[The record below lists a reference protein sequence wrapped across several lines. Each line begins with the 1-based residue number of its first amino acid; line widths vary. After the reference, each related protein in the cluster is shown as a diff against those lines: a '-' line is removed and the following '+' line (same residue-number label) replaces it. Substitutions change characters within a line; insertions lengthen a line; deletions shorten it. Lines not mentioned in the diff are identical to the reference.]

1 MKMSRNRWLIC
12 GATAA
17 VSLMAVVASV
27 ATANAATPHHASG
40 KPAAQVAPVPQAS
53 SSGSSDQRRMG
64 AVIPTGLDAGK
75 GGDWVIYGVSAKDA
89 QLPGTT
95 FGFMIGQRRNGTVT
109 PTTETNEIQGSDLAL
124 GFHATEGS
132 MTVDPGGVEPTFG
145 YYVGHPAKITVQAGG
160 RTVVASTA
168 VWSHNRSVT
177 VFWFDTDKVN
187 GSTTPSHLAAY
198 DSAGHRLPQGNAEI
212 GIG

>member
-1 MKMSRNRWLIC
+1 MKMTRNRWLIG

-17 VSLMAVVASV
+17 VSLMAVVATV

-40 KPAAQVAPVPQAS
+40 KAAAYGAPTPQAS
-53 SSGSSDQRRMG
+53 SSSTPSVRLG
-64 AVIPTGLDAGK
+64 AVMSTGLDAGK
-75 GGDWVIYGVSAKDA
+75 GGDWVIFGVSVKEA
-89 QLPGTT
+89 QLPNTT
-95 FGFMIGQRRNGTVT
+95 FGFMIGQRRNGTIT
-109 PTTETNEIQGSDLAL
+109 PTTETNETQGSEFAL

-132 MTVDPGGVEPTFG
+132 TTMDPGGVEPTFG
-145 YYVGHPAKITVQAGG
+145 YYVGHPAKITVQAGA

-168 VWSHNRSVT
+168 VWSHNLSVT

-187 GSTTPSHLAAY
+187 GSTTLSHLAAY

-212 GIG
+212 GVG